1 MTKFRPIDEVFT
13 LTSLMVFESM
23 TKNKNISINNS
34 VNMIKRSYPYMNF
47 TDKYLKYII
56 NNPKGQYKLLP
67 LTRYI
72 TPFKYIIN
80 TDNEENNITN
90 LIRPDY
96 NIYDKEIKALNI
108 LYYFTY
114 LALFYNISFDI
125 EELINNIRHYFQI
138 ELETSAFNT
147 VCKFP
152 IKPVPFYLIFD
163 DFKFIYKNIK
173 LKKDNEISEYVKKV
187 HRSRSKYP
195 FMEEYK

>member
-56 NNPKGQYKLLP
+56 NNPKRQYKLLP

-72 TPFKYIIN
+72 TPFEYIIN

-96 NIYDKEIKALNI
+96 NIYDKEIKSLNI

-138 ELETSAFNT
+138 ELEISAFNT

-152 IKPVPFYLIFD
+152 IKPVPFYLIFN

-173 LKKDNEISEYVKKV
+173 LKKDNKISEYVKKV